1 MDILS
6 CDHQYRAARDAQG
19 RVRPAVRSSRL
30 DDGGYFFNFEKLIY
44 VRGRHPAGCIL
55 CLARDHSPDVVD
67 LSIWRDELFV
77 ASVNLYPYNPGHL
90 MLYPLRHVEDIRELT
105 EGEERRLAALQRWLL
120 GILDRTCS
128 PHAYNIGYNMGASAG
143 ASISHLH
150 LHIIPRYPR
159 ETGIADLIA
168 GKRVLVEDP
177 RETTRRLRE
186 CVAQEPFSISSS

>member
-1 MDILS
+1 LGD
-6 CDHQYRAARDAQG
+6 
-19 RVRPAVRSSRL
+19 
-30 DDGGYFFNFEKLIY
+30 GYFFNFEKMIY
-44 VRGRHPAGCIL
+44 VNGPHPSGCIL
-55 CLARDHSPDVVD
+55 CLARDHAPEVVD

-90 MLYPLRHVEDIRELT
+90 LLYPLRHIEDIRELT
-105 EGEERRLAALQRWLL
+105 EQEERRFWALQRWLL
-120 GILDRTCS
+120 GILDRAYN
-128 PHAYNIGYNMGASAG
+128 PHAYNMGFNMGGAAG

-177 RETTRRLRE
+177 LETTRRLRE
-186 CVAQEPFSISSS
+186 MSAQDPFSSSKS